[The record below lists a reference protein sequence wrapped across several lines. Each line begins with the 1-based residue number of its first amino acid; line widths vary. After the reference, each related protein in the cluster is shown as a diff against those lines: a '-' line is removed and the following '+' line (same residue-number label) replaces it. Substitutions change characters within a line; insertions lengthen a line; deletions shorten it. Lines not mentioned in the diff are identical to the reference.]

1 MHMSQTRPCTT
12 GPLLRSVS
20 TKKRK
25 HSSIQDR
32 GTEGQRRPGGCVWL
46 WADSPRRS
54 PDSPGLPPQPR
65 GASSSVGCVRGTG
78 PPGLGRTR
86 PRERGGKQG
95 QPQSRRRG
103 AMKVVGRREAWA
115 GQWLGQSRPGARSR
129 PARPCGRCGVTRGR
143 HTRRVGGASG
153 DASSRCCRGAG
164 GVILSLVSRGP
175 NIQTVS
181 LMPRRRPDT
190 HTAPHMPRQAPQRP
204 RGWTSADKS

>member
-95 QPQSRRRG
+95 HPQSRGRG

-129 PARPCGRCGVTRGR
+129 PARPCGRCGVTRG
-143 HTRRVGGASG
+143 G
-153 DASSRCCRGAG
+153 
-164 GVILSLVSRGP
+164 
-175 NIQTVS
+175 
-181 LMPRRRPDT
+181 T
-190 HTAPHMPRQAPQRP
+190 HTACGRSFRGCLLKMLPGGGGCHPFVSQQGPQHPDGVPHAK
-204 RGWTSADKS
+204 TAT

>member
-1 MHMSQTRPCTT
+1 MAGRWGTLLSHGRGRARAVSSDVGGPGGHSAQPAEPTRGRLAEGIRPGAARGALPGTGYEGAWQGRECCVSVWAEAAQVCTM

-46 WADSPRRS
+46 WADPPRRS

-86 PRERGGKQG
+86 PRERGGKQS

-115 GQWLGQSRPGARSR
+115 GQWLGQSQPGARPG
-129 PARPCGRCGVTRGR
+129 PARPCGRCGVT
-143 HTRRVGGASG
+143 
-153 DASSRCCRGAG
+153 
-164 GVILSLVSRGP
+164 
-175 NIQTVS
+175 
-181 LMPRRRPDT
+181 
-190 HTAPHMPRQAPQRP
+190 
-204 RGWTSADKS
+204 

>member
-1 MHMSQTRPCTT
+1 MPCLCLGGGGTGVHMSQTRPCTT

-86 PRERGGKQG
+86 LRERAGKQG
-95 QPQSRRRG
+95 QPQSHGRG

-129 PARPCGRCGVTRGR
+129 PARPCGRCGVTRG
-143 HTRRVGGASG
+143 G
-153 DASSRCCRGAG
+153 
-164 GVILSLVSRGP
+164 
-175 NIQTVS
+175 
-181 LMPRRRPDT
+181 T
-190 HTAPHMPRQAPQRP
+190 HTACGRSFRGCLLKMLPGGGGCHPFVSQQGPQHPDGVPHAK
-204 RGWTSADKS
+204 TAT

>member
-46 WADSPRRS
+46 WADPPRRS

-95 QPQSRRRG
+95 QPQSRGRG

-115 GQWLGQSRPGARSR
+115 GPVPTRS
-129 PARPCGRCGVTRGR
+129 PLEACPTLWPLWG
-143 HTRRVGGASG
+143 HTR
-153 DASSRCCRGAG
+153 
-164 GVILSLVSRGP
+164 
-175 NIQTVS
+175 
-181 LMPRRRPDT
+181 
-190 HTAPHMPRQAPQRP
+190 
-204 RGWTSADKS
+204 